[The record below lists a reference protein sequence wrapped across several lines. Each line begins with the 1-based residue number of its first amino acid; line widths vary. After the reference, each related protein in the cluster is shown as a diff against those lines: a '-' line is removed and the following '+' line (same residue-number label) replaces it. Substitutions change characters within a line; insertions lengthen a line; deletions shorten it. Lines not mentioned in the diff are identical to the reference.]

1 MFWKFFIGA
10 LFIYFVVR
18 VIVRFVI
25 PLFRIASAAQNS
37 IHEMKKKM
45 EQMDQ
50 KNSIHPQSDHP
61 TGKTEGE
68 YIEYE
73 EIDSKP
79 L

>member
-1 MFWKFFIGA
+1 MFWKFLIGV
-10 LFIYFVVR
+10 LFIYFLVR

-25 PLFRIASAAQNS
+25 PLFRIASAAQSS

-45 EQMDQ
+45 EQMEQ
-50 KNSIHPQSDHP
+50 KNHIHPRPDHSS
-61 TGKTEGE
+61 GKTEGE
-68 YIEYE
+68 YIDYE